1 MAEKMHSAPTILVE
15 TVGLYETNCYYVFP
29 RNDGPLFIIDPGAEP
44 EKLYE
49 NTKLFPTKEFVILLT
64 HAHVDHI
71 SGAGVLAEK
80 LGVSSVY
87 VPPDDQA
94 LYTSPENALPRFCL
108 RRKDFR
114 QPSGRRSLWISRS
127 SGPPVTHPAESA
139 TILNL

>member
-49 NTKLFPTKEFVILLT
+49 NTRLFPTKEFVILLT

-71 SGAGVLAEK
+71 SGAGGLAEK
-80 LGVSSVY
+80 LG
-87 VPPDDQA
+87 
-94 LYTSPENALPRFCL
+94 
-108 RRKDFR
+108 
-114 QPSGRRSLWISRS
+114 ISRVS
-127 SGPPVTHPAESA
+127 YESKKKSGKFTTFEIK
-139 TILNL
+139 TLCKLFKCKFDYLFETEK